1 MLEKYDDFELVPA
14 NSTKEARPLVE
25 EDGGDTIKVA
35 DGTTVAN
42 ATENATMIKV
52 KVERERKRLHYIS
65 LKVQTAKPHAVT
77 GSLCLLARN
86 GWQVTKQVLGPLTP
100 ITTDIVESAIA
111 RNAELLRQEQAR
123 PVVRTWAEARV
134 TAADVRRC
142 GVPMRR
148 RRMGS
153 SPS

>member
-1 MLEKYDDFELVPA
+1 MTRSDDLIATLTLGEPSNADNESSHTIGSFNISGVAAAYARLATDAARQVIGRPKVSVTFALSSSGLIDISKAEAAIEMLEKYDDFELVPA

-65 LKVQTAKPHAVT
+65 LKV
-77 GSLCLLARN
+77 
-86 GWQVTKQVLGPLTP
+86 TKQVL
-100 ITTDIVESAIA
+100 E
-111 RNAELLRQEQAR
+111 
-123 PVVRTWAEARV
+123 
-134 TAADVRRC
+134 
-142 GVPMRR
+142 
-148 RRMGS
+148 
-153 SPS
+153 